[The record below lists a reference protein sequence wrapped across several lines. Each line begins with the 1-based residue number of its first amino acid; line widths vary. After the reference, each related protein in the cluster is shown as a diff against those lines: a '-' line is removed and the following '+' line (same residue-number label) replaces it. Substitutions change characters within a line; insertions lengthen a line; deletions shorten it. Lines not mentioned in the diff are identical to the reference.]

1 MAIERKSEIFC
12 GIRMKPGEARKLKA
26 LAKKLRVTHSE
37 VVRRA
42 LETYAK
48 GRI

>member
-12 GIRMKPGEARKLKA
+12 GIRMKPGEAKRLKS
-26 LAKKLRVTHSE
+26 LAKKLKVTHSE

-42 LETYAK
+42 LESYA
-48 GRI
+48 RII